1 MTINLRDELQGIEVE
16 ISIDE
21 KNVTFE
27 WQDENEVFQAIS
39 LNIES
44 LKKAMIFL
52 EDDKKRPKQ
61 VVFYCFL
68 TIAKG
73 NLNWGCGVKRYPKLI
88 SGNSVEEMQKRD
100 MHL

>member
-44 LKKAMIFL
+44 LKKAMSFL
-52 EDDKKRPKQ
+52 EDDKKRPK
-61 VVFYCFL
+61 
-68 TIAKG
+68 
-73 NLNWGCGVKRYPKLI
+73 
-88 SGNSVEEMQKRD
+88 
-100 MHL
+100 